1 MRGLRISLPSGFTLV
16 EMLIVLAIL
25 AILVGVGMPTFS
37 DSMRDRRL
45 GSVTSEYISAI
56 YIARNESLT
65 RRQLITLTPL
75 PAGWQAGW
83 SISDGVNVLHQ
94 YVNPDPDDT
103 EIRFPGAG
111 VSSLRFNA
119 NGRVTM
125 NNGTTLA
132 NISLLVCD
140 SRDDERGRTLNLSAF
155 GAVENVVHED
165 STLCNPGD
173 A

>member
-1 MRGLRISLPSGFTLV
+1 MRVSRISLAMGFTLV

-25 AILVGVGMPTFS
+25 AILLGVGMPTFN
-37 DSMRDRRL
+37 DTMRDRKL

-83 SISDGVNVLHQ
+83 TISDGVIVLHQ
-94 YVNPDPDDT
+94 YTNPDPEDT
-103 EIRFPGAG
+103 EIRFQTEG

-119 NGRVTM
+119 NGRVTV
-125 NNGTTLA
+125 NNDNTLA

-140 SRDDERGRTLNLSAF
+140 GRNDERGRTLNLSAF
-155 GAVENVVHED
+155 GAVENVVHND
-165 STLCNPGD
+165 GTLCNPGG